1 MGEAQTEPRY
11 CRNRSGR
18 GSLMLRKHILKDLPG
33 GRVSKP
39 GVKDIPALATIFVT
53 SEAPGHP
60 IDHIFDSR
68 EGPGSTR
75 WIAAGDGEQ
84 TVILAFDTPQVI
96 REVTVETEEPNTSRT
111 QVLCLS
117 LSEDGGETYR
127 ERLRQEFTF
136 SPPGTTFEREE
147 WSVPAERVTHLRV
160 VIQPDKGKAPCRATL
175 TSLTIR

>member
-1 MGEAQTEPRY
+1 
-11 CRNRSGR
+11 
-18 GSLMLRKHILKDLPG
+18 MLRKHILKDLPG
-33 GRVSKP
+33 ARVSTP
-39 GVKDIPALATIFVT
+39 DVKDIPTLATVFVT

-60 IDHIFDSR
+60 IDHVFDSR
-68 EGPGSTR
+68 RGPGGTR
-75 WIAAGDGEQ
+75 WIAAADGEQ
-84 TVILAFDTPQVI
+84 TVIVAFDTPQTI
-96 REVTVETEEPNTSRT
+96 REIAVETEEPTASRT

-160 VIQPDKGKAPCRATL
+160 VIQPDKGNAPRRATL